1 MAKILF
7 IMTGASEWTL
17 NDGTTHTTGYWAEE
31 AVVPLDAFKAAGHRV
46 EVATPGGVV
55 PPVDPVSL
63 EPDAA
68 GGPEPAA
75 RYRDAVATAPELAAP
90 LDLADVDLAD
100 YDAVYVPGGHGPM
113 EDLAVDERAG
123 VILADALASGKP
135 VGLVCHGLA
144 ALLPA
149 TEPDGGNA
157 FAAYRIT
164 GFTDREERL
173 GAFADRA
180 PWLLQTRL
188 EAAGLHFE
196 AAEPFTPHVVVDR
209 TVVTGQNPQSSHQAA
224 DELLKLIG

>member
-17 NDGTTHTTGYWAEE
+17 NDGTKHTTGYWAEE
-31 AVVPLDAFKAAGHRV
+31 AVVPLQAFKDAGHQV
-46 EVATPGGVV
+46 TVATPGGTV

-63 EPDAA
+63 DPDLA
-68 GGPEPAA
+68 GGADNAA
-75 RYRDAVATAPELAAP
+75 RYRDAVATAPEFAAP
-90 LDLADVDLAD
+90 LDLAAADLAD

-113 EDLAVDERAG
+113 EDLAVDDRTG
-123 VILADALASGKP
+123 VLLADALASGKP

-173 GAFADRA
+173 GALADKA

-188 EAAGLHFE
+188 EQAGLHFE
-196 AAEPFTPHVVVDR
+196 AGEPFAPHVVVDR
-209 TVVTGQNPQSSHQAA
+209 TVVTGQNPQSSHTAA
-224 DELLKLIG
+224 AELLKLIG